1 MASHCERPGC
11 TQPAEVLYG
20 MSATTLTVWL
30 DAYDEVLAARVGAL
44 CRHHADAMVVPR
56 GWSLDDRREAAP
68 PLFPSEAAT
77 KAAATPTPAKTRRR
91 RPRRQASGD
100 DTGQLELVPNADD
113 AAESP
118 AAQRAAEPVVE
129 PVDPTPFSPW
139 RPKFDEDDDLDGL
152 LRARSP
158 LLSRAFR
165 GQSPPGGKKPR
176 SANAT
181 DAVGPPTDSMS

>member
-30 DAYDEVLAARVGAL
+30 DAYDEALAARVGAL
-44 CRHHADAMVVPR
+44 CRQHADAMVVPR
-56 GWSLDDRREAAP
+56 GWSLEDRREAAP
-68 PLFPSEAAT
+68 PLFRAESAT
-77 KAAATPTPAKTRRR
+77 KAAATPTPAKARRR

-100 DTGQLELVPNADD
+100 DTGQLELVPT
-113 AAESP
+113 EQSRPTP
-118 AAQRAAEPVVE
+118 APDGQGSAE

-139 RPKFDEDDDLDGL
+139 RPKFDENDDLDGL
-152 LRARSP
+152 LQARSP

-165 GQSPPGGKKPR
+165 GQSPPAGKKAR
-176 SANAT
+176 GANAA
-181 DAVGPPTDSMS
+181 DAGGPPTDSAS